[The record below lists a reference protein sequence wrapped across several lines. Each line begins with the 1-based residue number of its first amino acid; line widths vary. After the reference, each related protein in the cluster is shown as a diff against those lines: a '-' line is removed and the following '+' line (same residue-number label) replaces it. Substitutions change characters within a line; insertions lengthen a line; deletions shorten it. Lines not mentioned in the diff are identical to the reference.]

1 MFEKISNLIEQ
12 YDSVVI
18 FGHHHP
24 DGDCYGSQIG
34 LRELLKKHYPNKKVY
49 AVGSG
54 LPDMFSLIGEMD
66 KVSEEVIKE
75 SLAIIVDANDVS
87 RMEDMRIT
95 KAKAFC
101 KIDHHMDLKTFT
113 EGPEVIDDKA
123 DSACMLVLD
132 FAKENNFEI
141 TPNIANA
148 LFLGTLTD
156 TNRFQYS
163 NNYEKLFSSCEYL
176 ISKGANPRNIY
187 KILNMKEEAYLKFAG
202 YVYSHYQK
210 TNGGTLYL
218 VFDRKALKE
227 VGDRDAI
234 EVANQVGLIS
244 NVKGYKIWVVF
255 VERKDGRLSAEFRSN
270 DLDVQAIASSHGGGG
285 HLHAAG
291 MTVAKFD
298 KEFIKQVLDECDA
311 AIKKGSK

>member
-66 KVSEEVIKE
+66 NFSEEVIKE

-123 DSACMLVLD
+123 DFLTTVNPTD
-132 FAKENNFEI
+132 FSYN
-141 TPNIANA
+141 
-148 LFLGTLTD
+148 
-156 TNRFQYS
+156 
-163 NNYEKLFSSCEYL
+163 SS
-176 ISKGANPRNIY
+176 I
-187 KILNMKEEAYLKFAG
+187 F
-202 YVYSHYQK
+202 
-210 TNGGTLYL
+210 
-218 VFDRKALKE
+218 
-227 VGDRDAI
+227 
-234 EVANQVGLIS
+234 
-244 NVKGYKIWVVF
+244 
-255 VERKDGRLSAEFRSN
+255 
-270 DLDVQAIASSHGGGG
+270 
-285 HLHAAG
+285 
-291 MTVAKFD
+291 
-298 KEFIKQVLDECDA
+298 
-311 AIKKGSK
+311 